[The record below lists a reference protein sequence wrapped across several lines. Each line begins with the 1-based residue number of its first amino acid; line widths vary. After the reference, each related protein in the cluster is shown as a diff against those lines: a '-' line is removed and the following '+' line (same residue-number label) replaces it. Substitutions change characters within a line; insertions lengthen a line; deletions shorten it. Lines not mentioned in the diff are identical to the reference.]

1 MEGAATVITTHG
13 PAAILS
19 RLRGALT
26 SVGDALT
33 LPDLESLV
41 RAEADLASAVADL
54 GRLPSAWSSK
64 EGSEAITAEI
74 AGVAGALRRCRRL
87 GASLDGVVHDVLEA
101 HGRTGAYDRQGA
113 GSTNAPAGAFTVR
126 G

>member
-74 AGVAGALRRCRRL
+74 AGVAGAALAPRSTASSMTCWKPTVAPEPTTGRVPGRRTRPR
-87 GASLDGVVHDVLEA
+87 ARSL
-101 HGRTGAYDRQGA
+101 
-113 GSTNAPAGAFTVR
+113 
-126 G
+126 